1 MLTKSSEE
9 SGCQLGEQLDDR
21 RTGMENNLIHR
32 TKRLK
37 QCHQQPFK
45 QSRIKVQ
52 FADLPED
59 LLCTIFSKM
68 PLKDVVRTSV
78 LSRNWR
84 HMWTCCTKLRFD
96 GVTISSNNINAV
108 LHQHSGKIVEEFEV
122 KFEFDSKLVDHLN
135 GLVDF
140 AVSSQTK
147 KMAFDLVPTN
157 PVGLLDRYRFPF
169 ERLDN
174 GSISR
179 LQHIQLSFASL
190 ELPPHF
196 SVFLNLRNLDLHLLR
211 RIFKICYHNALILNV
226 RCHIGGEIKVTQ
238 PLPRLLYLRVT
249 YCDITKLQLNAIN
262 LKAFMYDGMR
272 HPIDLGHAL
281 VLKEASLHFFGSVHL
296 EDALTTLPSMLPCVQ
311 SLSLDAYVPLT
322 TLPSVPPCVQ
332 PLCLDVYVSL
342 EVSSLLKN
350 TCKFS
355 HLKYLQLKL
364 RLYYHD
370 SGNILSLASFLRA
383 SPCIEKLEIHPI
395 RRLPQ
400 GEYGY
405 LKNMHITG
413 FVASTGELEFLLHV
427 VESASILEVLTI
439 EAAGMLGKDIDYE
452 GRLKV
457 EELTRRYLDGII
469 CELWL
474 PSWLASIVSM
484 NALEAIVLPPCVAL
498 AIRRPRSGVWD
509 YIWVNVSELA
519 VEELTPTVVLE
530 LDFEPFNASFPCL
543 FMSKSIGDGVQ
554 FLNRHLSSK
563 LFQDK
568 ESLYPLLNFLE
579 DHDHC
584 GHGQNLPNAF
594 VLHIFSCLNCLLLV
608 L

>member
-1 MLTKSSEE
+1 
-9 SGCQLGEQLDDR
+9 
-21 RTGMENNLIHR
+21 MENNLIRR

-37 QCHQQPFK
+37 RCHQQPFK
-45 QSRIKVQ
+45 QSRAKVQ
-52 FADLPED
+52 FSDLPED

-96 GVTISSNNINAV
+96 GVMVSRDNINAI
-108 LHQHSGKIVEEFEV
+108 LQQHSGKIVEEFEV

-135 GLVDF
+135 DF
-140 AVSSQTK
+140 PLSVSTMEAS
-147 KMAFDLVPTN
+147 
-157 PVGLLDRYRFPF
+157 PVY
-169 ERLDN
+169 
-174 GSISR
+174 SI
-179 LQHIQLSFASL
+179 FSL
-190 ELPPHF
+190 ALHLWELPPHF
-196 SVFLNLRNLDLHLLR
+196 SGFLNLRNLDLHLIRSTQKDLQDLLSQCFN
-211 RIFKICYHNALILNV
+211 IEWLSLV
-226 RCHIGGEIKVTQ
+226 RCHIGGEIKVTH

-332 PLCLDVYVSL
+332 PLCLDVYVPL

-370 SGNILSLASFLRA
+370 LGNILSLASFLRA
-383 SPCIEKLEIHPI
+383 SPCIEKLEIHLI

-457 EELTRRYLDGII
+457 EELTRRYLDGIM
-469 CELWL
+469 LR
-474 PSWLASIVSM
+474 
-484 NALEAIVLPPCVAL
+484 N
-498 AIRRPRSGVWD
+498 
-509 YIWVNVSELA
+509 
-519 VEELTPTVVLE
+519 T
-530 LDFEPFNASFPCL
+530 
-543 FMSKSIGDGVQ
+543 
-554 FLNRHLSSK
+554 K
-563 LFQDK
+563 L
-568 ESLYPLLNFLE
+568 YM
-579 DHDHC
+579 
-584 GHGQNLPNAF
+584 A
-594 VLHIFSCLNCLLLV
+594 
-608 L
+608 

>member
-1 MLTKSSEE
+1 
-9 SGCQLGEQLDDR
+9 
-21 RTGMENNLIHR
+21 
-32 TKRLK
+32 
-37 QCHQQPFK
+37 
-45 QSRIKVQ
+45 
-52 FADLPED
+52 
-59 LLCTIFSKM
+59 
-68 PLKDVVRTSV
+68 
-78 LSRNWR
+78 
-84 HMWTCCTKLRFD
+84 MWTCCTKLRFD
-96 GVTISSNNINAV
+96 GVMVSRDNINAI
-108 LHQHSGKIVEEFEV
+108 LQQHSGKIVEEFEV

-140 AVSSQTK
+140 VVSSQTK

-169 ERLDN
+169 ERFDN

-196 SVFLNLRNLDLHLLR
+196 SGFLNLRNLDLHLIRSTQKDLQDLLSQCFN
-211 RIFKICYHNALILNV
+211 IEWLSLV
-226 RCHIGGEIKVTQ
+226 RCHIGGEIK
-238 PLPRLLYLRVT
+238 
-249 YCDITKLQLNAIN
+249 
-262 LKAFMYDGMR
+262 
-272 HPIDLGHAL
+272 
-281 VLKEASLHFFGSVHL
+281 
-296 EDALTTLPSMLPCVQ
+296 

-332 PLCLDVYVSL
+332 PLCLDVYVPL

-383 SPCIEKLEIHPI
+383 SPCIEKLEIHFNSYALSHLYYQPI

-413 FVASTGELEFLLHV
+413 FVASTGELESLLHV

-457 EELTRRYLDGII
+457 EELTRRYLDGIM
-469 CELWL
+469 LR
-474 PSWLASIVSM
+474 
-484 NALEAIVLPPCVAL
+484 N
-498 AIRRPRSGVWD
+498 
-509 YIWVNVSELA
+509 
-519 VEELTPTVVLE
+519 T
-530 LDFEPFNASFPCL
+530 
-543 FMSKSIGDGVQ
+543 
-554 FLNRHLSSK
+554 K
-563 LFQDK
+563 L
-568 ESLYPLLNFLE
+568 YM
-579 DHDHC
+579 
-584 GHGQNLPNAF
+584 A
-594 VLHIFSCLNCLLLV
+594 
-608 L
+608 

>member
-1 MLTKSSEE
+1 
-9 SGCQLGEQLDDR
+9 
-21 RTGMENNLIHR
+21 
-32 TKRLK
+32 
-37 QCHQQPFK
+37 
-45 QSRIKVQ
+45 
-52 FADLPED
+52 
-59 LLCTIFSKM
+59 
-68 PLKDVVRTSV
+68 
-78 LSRNWR
+78 
-84 HMWTCCTKLRFD
+84 MWTCCTKLRFD
-96 GVTISSNNINAV
+96 GVMVSRDNINAI
-108 LHQHSGKIVEEFEV
+108 LQQHSGKIVEEFEV

-140 AVSSQTK
+140 VVSSQTK

-169 ERLDN
+169 ERFDN

-196 SVFLNLRNLDLHLLR
+196 SGFLNLRNLDLHLIRSTQKDLQDLLSQCFN
-211 RIFKICYHNALILNV
+211 IEWLSLV
-226 RCHIGGEIKVTQ
+226 RCHIGGEIKVTH

-322 TLPSVPPCVQ
+322 TLSQ
-332 PLCLDVYVSL
+332 
-342 EVSSLLKN
+342 VSSLLKN

-413 FVASTGELEFLLHV
+413 FVASTGELESLLHV

-457 EELTRRYLDGII
+457 EELTRRYLDGIM
-469 CELWL
+469 LR
-474 PSWLASIVSM
+474 
-484 NALEAIVLPPCVAL
+484 N
-498 AIRRPRSGVWD
+498 
-509 YIWVNVSELA
+509 
-519 VEELTPTVVLE
+519 T
-530 LDFEPFNASFPCL
+530 
-543 FMSKSIGDGVQ
+543 
-554 FLNRHLSSK
+554 K
-563 LFQDK
+563 L
-568 ESLYPLLNFLE
+568 YM
-579 DHDHC
+579 
-584 GHGQNLPNAF
+584 A
-594 VLHIFSCLNCLLLV
+594 
-608 L
+608 